1 MEDKP
6 HPVVELLLARME
18 SHPEEFKRY
27 EGPYNDRWYD
37 HVNTINAY
45 GNEADKAA
53 LATGLREIRLGE
65 VHEQVM
71 DELLNGDERRRK
83 AEEAE
88 EQERNLLKSNLAQ
101 QQLAAHQN
109 AMHRYKN
116 AVGQLGQYNQLG
128 QYSQAQSIGIV
139 GKPPSGIWMDESA
152 DIGISTQS
160 PSQPL
165 TVGTG
170 GKEIMRI
177 KADGGVLTQPNLSSS
192 AINQIKKALKF

>member
-83 AEEAE
+83 AEEAAE
-88 EQERNLLKSNLAQ
+88 KERNLAKSLLLTKQQMMQKAQ
-101 QQLAAHQN
+101 GSLHN
-109 AMHRYKN
+109 AYSNAYDVDRDMYRN
-116 AVGQLGQYNQLG
+116 AQAVGIAGQG
-128 QYSQAQSIGIV
+128 
-139 GKPPSGIWMDESA
+139 PSLKA
-152 DIGISTQS
+152 
-160 PSQPL
+160 
-165 TVGTG
+165 VGTTG
-170 GKEIMRI
+170 TG
-177 KADGGVLTQPNLSSS
+177 ATLSSS